1 MVYSFWKARLGRI
14 TTVINF
20 FLLFGKISRKCLNDQ
35 YLQFWHINCY
45 LLCKN
50 QQFSIS
56 NVRVVFLQTIIFY
69 YFCWIWCRIFFSY
82 FFHDERKKT
91 FLELILWKFSK
102 NFFNAKGS
110 IVNLSNKS
118 QKVLLNLLYLL
129 WSYDYD
135 VLIILTKLQFEN

>member
-1 MVYSFWKARLGRI
+1 MAGLQQLLIFV
-14 TTVINF
+14 

-56 NVRVVFLQTIIFY
+56 NVRGFFANNYILLFLLNMMQNFFFTLFSWWKKKNFFRANFVKVFKEF
-69 YFCWIWCRIFFSY
+69 
-82 FFHDERKKT
+82 
-91 FLELILWKFSK
+91 
-102 NFFNAKGS
+102 FFNAKGS

-135 VLIILTKLQFEN
+135 VLIILTTLQFEN